1 MSKEMWKTLHKM
13 HKGLDKVQ
21 RIHLYYQVSL
31 KLYVYNFESI
41 FDYYALVM
49 IVGNQVRRTRKI
61 LKDMR
66 FFETI
71 VRFLIPKLDY
81 IVVALEETKD
91 METLSIEEL
100 VGSL

>member
-1 MSKEMWKTLHKM
+1 
-13 HKGLDKVQ
+13 
-21 RIHLYYQVSL
+21 
-31 KLYVYNFESI
+31 
-41 FDYYALVM
+41 M

-66 FFETI
+66 FFEKI
-71 VRFLIPKLDY
+71 LRFLIPKLDY